1 MYQITQY
8 SYDRAK
14 QLGVRIEPSQ
24 RPDKKIDVYAPS
36 GHYIT
41 SIGSIGYDDYGS
53 YYQKNG
59 PEYADE
65 RRRLYKIR
73 HNKTRHIVGSK
84 SWFADNILW

>member
-1 MYQITQY
+1 MYKITEY
-8 SYDRAK
+8 SLDRAK

-24 RPDKKIDVYAPS
+24 RPDKKIDVYYPS
-36 GHYIT
+36 GQYIT
-41 SIGSIGYDDYGS
+41 SIGALGYDDYPT

-59 PEYADE
+59 PEYAEE